1 MFFFECQ
8 YLAVRNKTSAFKGL
22 YSLECSCWDQME
34 DMLCFVLQ
42 LQIHCSLSRSHT
54 WYTDPLT
61 TESEKAVK
69 NSSQLL
75 RRYFFSYH
83 NSLSVSIMLY
93 QP

>member
-34 DMLCFVLQ
+34 DMLSFVQ
-42 LQIHCSLSRSHT
+42 KLQIHCSLACSHT

-61 TESEKAVK
+61 KFEKAVK

-75 RRYFFSYH
+75 KIYFFH
-83 NSLSVSIMLY
+83 ITTH
-93 QP
+93 